1 MPIAYSYMISV
12 IHSHIYS
19 GASIF
24 MTNKS
29 FISRDF
35 WKGLIVT
42 IYLRLMLYRIYEI
55 INKLKIKIFL
65 SFMLN
70 I

>member
-35 WKGLIVT
+35 GKSLIVT
-42 IYLRLMLYRIYEI
+42 IYLRLMLYRIHM
-55 INKLKIKIFL
+55 K
-65 SFMLN
+65 
-70 I
+70 